1 MNPDNNTQVKFGDKA
16 TEALMKGVN
25 LVCDATATTLGPLGK
40 NVAIDKGYTHIVL
53 HDGVSVSESINPK
66 DPYEKLGAKIIK
78 EAAKKQRDQVGDG
91 TTAVMVLAKA
101 ILKEA
106 LKATSSGVNPMSLRK
121 GLEEG
126 SDIIIKELKKQSKPI
141 KTLEQ
146 KIQIATISAEDPELG
161 KMIAE
166 TRNKIG
172 DDGIMVVEESKMPD
186 TLIEM
191 QDGMQFERG
200 WAHSFMITD
209 PERMTTVLEDVHVLI
224 SDIPLNNLIDIGK
237 FLEEKVLKQGIVKM
251 VFIVPEVGGDF
262 LQALLG
268 AKINGKFLGLVVKNP
283 MVGNQA
289 IEFLQD
295 LCALTGAK
303 LVSKEA
309 GHKFEDIDLSWCGRI
324 GRIVSTKVSTTI
336 TKSAGLKADIL
347 QRIATIKKQM
357 EEKDLSDFD
366 KEKLKERLAKLTSG
380 VAVVKVGG
388 ETEVEMKERKER
400 AIDAIASTTA
410 AIKYG
415 IVAGGEIPY
424 LSARE
429 ALESTTLG
437 QKILYDAL
445 SEPFK
450 KLVANAGYDS
460 GEMLSDWKHKGD
472 RMIGF
477 DVVKGEWVSMIEA
490 GVLDPTSVLTTAVK
504 TAVSCAVA
512 IMSIG
517 ACVVPEDK
525 DEKKN

>member
-1 MNPDNNTQVKFGDKA
+1 MNPDQSTKVLFGDKA
-16 TEALMKGVN
+16 TQALMKGVN
-25 LVCDATATTLGPLGK
+25 LVCDATATTLGPRGR

-91 TTAVMVLAKA
+91 TTAVMILAKA
-101 ILKEA
+101 ILKES
-106 LKATSSGVNPMSLRK
+106 LKATASGINPMSLRE

-126 SDIIIKELKKQSKPI
+126 SEIIVKEIKKQSKPI

-146 KIQIATISAEDPELG
+146 KIQVASISAGDKELG

-166 TRNKIG
+166 TRHKIG
-172 DDGIMVVEESKMPD
+172 DDGVMVVEESKMPE

-200 WAHSFMITD
+200 YAHPFMITE
-209 PERMTTVLEDVHVLI
+209 PERMVAVLEDVHVLI
-224 SDIPLNNLIDIGK
+224 SDIPLNNLVDIGK
-237 FLEEKVLKQGIVKM
+237 FLEKEVLGKGVNKM
-251 VFIVPEVGGDF
+251 VFITPEVGGDF
-262 LQALLG
+262 LSALLG
-268 AKINGKFLGLVVKNP
+268 AKVGGKFLGLVVKNP
-283 MVGNQA
+283 MAGNHA

-295 LCALTGAK
+295 LCAMTGAK

-309 GHKFEDIDLSWCGRI
+309 GHKFEDIDLTWCGKI

-336 TKSAGLKADIL
+336 TKGAGLKNDIL
-347 QRIATIKKQM
+347 QRIAVIKKQM
-357 EEKDLSDFD
+357 GDEDLSDFD

-400 AIDAIASTTA
+400 AIDAISATTA

-450 KLVANAGYDS
+450 KLVSNAGYDS

-472 RMIGF
+472 RTIGF
-477 DVVKGEWVSMIEA
+477 DVVKGEWMSMIES
-490 GVLDPTSVLTTAVK
+490 GILDPTSVLTTAVK

-517 ACVVPEDK
+517 ACVVPEEG
-525 DEKKN
+525 EKK